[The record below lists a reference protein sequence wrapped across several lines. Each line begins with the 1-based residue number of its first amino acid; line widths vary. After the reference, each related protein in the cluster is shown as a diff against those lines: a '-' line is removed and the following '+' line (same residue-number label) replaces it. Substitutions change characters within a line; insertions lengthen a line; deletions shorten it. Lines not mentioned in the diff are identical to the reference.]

1 MGTELNNIHKEVK
14 ALLEGFG
21 YKPEVRIYTNKS
33 GKRFVD
39 IFFHVNNGFET
50 MPIRHKNAISML
62 AKGYLR
68 CFDYASDT
76 QYVCLYDECNGLN
89 PEDAAELDRL
99 SVREMM
105 QVEPLHIKPQ
115 MIKGEF
121 PIDYTAPIIGFD
133 EALEPSRCSLII
145 QSKPKINKPKNLK
158 YPNKKR
164 AKRIWKKWKQRFG
177 TTPGESI
184 YLSDVEIIT
193 REEAQEILDNPLGV
207 CETLAAGVKKDTPR
221 MFTKFLERQN
231 EQLSKIFRNEHKD

>member
-1 MGTELNNIHKEVK
+1 MGDKDTNMLFGNCAIFIGKSEADMK
-14 ALLEGFG
+14 LLKMVED
-21 YKPEVRIYTNKS
+21 S
-33 GKRFVD
+33 
-39 IFFHVNNGFET
+39 
-50 MPIRHKNAISML
+50 
-62 AKGYLR
+62 LR
-68 CFDYASDT
+68 
-76 QYVCLYDECNGLN
+76 LN

-105 QVEPLHIKPQ
+105 QVEPLHIKPLSFDCD
-115 MIKGEF
+115 M
-121 PIDYTAPIIGFD
+121 PIGYIPTIIGSD